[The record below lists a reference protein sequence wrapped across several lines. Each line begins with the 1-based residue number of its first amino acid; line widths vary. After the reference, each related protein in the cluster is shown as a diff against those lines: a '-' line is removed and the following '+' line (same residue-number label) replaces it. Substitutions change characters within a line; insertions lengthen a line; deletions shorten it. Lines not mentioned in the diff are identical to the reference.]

1 MDFTVIL
8 GQLAPLIVIGLV
20 QLLKKWIS
28 SRYSPLIVLGLGG
41 LSTLLGVGP
50 APGGGFIDSTINVA
64 WVSGL
69 ATLLYDLFKKLKGPG
84 KINKSVKSILILFM
98 VFSMVGCGGL
108 QGAVKQFS
116 EMTPKERATFVMSA
130 WNANY
135 RDAVAMSNMPNLTA
149 EVAKTVRIKKQI
161 LTESKPLVDS
171 YVRTIEGGGT
181 PDQATQDLIM
191 QFLNKLG
198 VKLSAYIEK

>member
-69 ATLLYDLFKKLKGPG
+69 ATLLYDLFKKLKGSG
-84 KINKSVKSILILFM
+84 KINKSVKSILVLFIAAS
-98 VFSMVGCGGL
+98 F
-108 QGAVKQFS
+108 
-116 EMTPKERATFVMSA
+116 
-130 WNANY
+130 
-135 RDAVAMSNMPNLTA
+135 
-149 EVAKTVRIKKQI
+149 
-161 LTESKPLVDS
+161 
-171 YVRTIEGGGT
+171 
-181 PDQATQDLIM
+181 
-191 QFLNKLG
+191 
-198 VKLSAYIEK
+198 